1 MRDSVSHILYRD
13 TCDEDACRIG
23 PVILY
28 RVRREACVT
37 LIHLLKPKFF
47 LIFRSLVVVVFTL
60 YLSVLLLTQ
69 IQGSTTFVL
78 YKFPLEI
85 LHIRA
90 LLFHRL
96 SVAFTSIQNLNLIER
111 SAVIKT
117 LQLY

>member
-47 LIFRSLVVVVFTL
+47 LIFRSLVVVVVFTL

-69 IQGSTTFVL
+69 IQGFTTL
-78 YKFPLEI
+78 YYI
-85 LHIRA
+85 N
-90 LLFHRL
+90 FH
-96 SVAFTSIQNLNLIER
+96 
-111 SAVIKT
+111 
-117 LQLY
+117 